1 VTDTGL
7 TRNPDLNTTKWWV
20 TLRGAP
26 FSYATARSAPLAH
39 SRRPQPPPSPMLL
52 LLPVLVPPQAPPPRV
67 ILRALHVVLATTIYL
82 RQPIIDCRF
91 VSPRRCSCVCNGA
104 TASACGALDLHDSG
118 QSGLTLSTKKPNMNR
133 DWTAVVNVGRVGVG
147 IATTSGGTRA
157 VTTDVPLHDD
167 ARPLGKMPETFAAM
181 VSHALPAPTSSAAT
195 ALAQHSTPTYP
206 HARARA
212 FIHTHTHTHTH
223 THIHTIF
230 FCFCIICDGPL
241 PP

>member
-1 VTDTGL
+1 
-7 TRNPDLNTTKWWV
+7 
-20 TLRGAP
+20 
-26 FSYATARSAPLAH
+26 
-39 SRRPQPPPSPMLL
+39 
-52 LLPVLVPPQAPPPRV
+52 V

-212 FIHTHTHTHTH
+212 FIHTHTRVHTHAHTHTH
-223 THIHTIF
+223 HFFLFLYNLRRPPASLTTRPTASSHNLACTHTASTRVRSIHTACSPNQAKPRGCGEHF
-230 FCFCIICDGPL
+230 
-241 PP
+241 